1 VTREVFLET
10 PRLLLRRF
18 TADDADLLVALDA
31 DPDVMF
37 FINAGVPTP
46 RAEIEDDVLPAFL
59 SYYQRFAGY
68 GFWALEVRATGAFV
82 GWVHYRPLPD
92 APPDEP
98 ELGYRLMKAA
108 WGQGF
113 AAEAS
118 QAVIDHGFRAL
129 GVRRVVAST
138 MTVNTASRRVMEKVG
153 MRLIRTFHAD
163 WPVRIPGDEEGDVE
177 YAITR
182 EEWAASGR
190 S

>member
-1 VTREVFLET
+1 MTGEVFLET
-10 PRLLLRRF
+10 PRLWLRRF
-18 TADDADLLVALDA
+18 TADDADLLVTLDA

-37 FINAGVPTP
+37 FINAGLPTP
-46 RAEIEDDVLPAFL
+46 RAEVEEDILPAFL
-59 SYYQRFAGY
+59 SYYARFPGF
-68 GFWALEVRATGAFV
+68 GFWALERKDDGAFL
-82 GWVHYRPLPD
+82 GWVHYRPEPGH
-92 APPDEP
+92 PVDEP
-98 ELGYRLMKAA
+98 ELGYRLIKAA
-108 WGQGF
+108 WGRGY

-118 QAVIDHGFRAL
+118 QAVIDHGFHAL

-138 MTVNTASRRVMEKVG
+138 MAVNSASRRVMEKVG
-153 MRLIRTFHAD
+153 MRLVRTFHAD

>member
-1 VTREVFLET
+1 VTGEVFLET

-46 RAEIEDDVLPAFL
+46 RAEIEDDYLPAFL
-59 SYYQRFAGY
+59 SYYERFAGY
-68 GFWALEVRATGAFV
+68 GFWALERRDDGAFL

-92 APPDEP
+92 ARSDEP

-108 WGQGF
+108 WGQGY

-118 QAVIDHGFRAL
+118 QAVIDHGFRTL

-153 MRLIRTFHAD
+153 MRLVRSFHAD

-182 EEWAASGR
+182 EEWLASGR
-190 S
+190 N

>member
-1 VTREVFLET
+1 MTGEIFLET
-10 PRLLLRRF
+10 ERLRLRRF

-37 FINAGVPTP
+37 FINAGTPTP
-46 RAEIEDDVLPAFL
+46 REEIVSDYLPAFL
-59 SYYQRFAGY
+59 SYYERFAGY
-68 GFWALEVRATGAFV
+68 GFWALEERATGDFL
-82 GWVHYRPLPD
+82 GWVHYRPEPGH
-92 APPDEP
+92 PTDEP
-98 ELGYRLMKAA
+98 ELGYRLVKTA
-108 WGQGF
+108 WGKGY

-118 QAVIDHGFRAL
+118 QAVIDHGFRTL

-153 MRLIRTFHAD
+153 MRLVRTFHAD

>member
-1 VTREVFLET
+1 MTGEVFLET
-10 PRLLLRRF
+10 PRLRLRRF
-18 TADDADLLVALDA
+18 TADDAELLVALDA

-46 RAEIEDDVLPAFL
+46 RAEVEEEILPAFL
-59 SYYQRFAGY
+59 SYYRRFPGY
-68 GFWALEVRATGAFV
+68 GYWALERKDDGAFL
-82 GWVHYRPLPD
+82 GWVGYRPLPD

-98 ELGYRLMKAA
+98 ELGYRLIKTA
-108 WGQGF
+108 WGRGY

-129 GVRRVVAST
+129 DVRRVVAST

-153 MRLIRTFHAD
+153 MRLVRTFHAD

-177 YAITR
+177 YAISR
-182 EEWAASGR
+182 EEWLASGR

>member
-1 VTREVFLET
+1 VTGEVFLET

-18 TADDADLLVALDA
+18 AADDVDLLVALDA
-31 DPDVMF
+31 DPEVMF

-46 RAEIEDDVLPAFL
+46 RTEIEDDVLPAFL
-59 SYYQRFAGY
+59 SSSARFPGL
-68 GFWALEVRATGAFV
+68 GFWALEDRASGDFL
-82 GWVHYRPLPD
+82 GWVGLRPERG
-92 APPDEP
+92 ASAEEP
-98 ELGYRLMKAA
+98 ELGYRLRKSA
-108 WGQGF
+108 WGQGY

-118 QAVIDHGFRAL
+118 QAVIDHAFRAV
-129 GVRRVVAST
+129 GVRRVVAFT

-153 MRLIRTFHAD
+153 MRFVRTFHAD